1 MKAAREVNVKYTH
14 LGNFVPIAEI
24 EVKLYHEAAE
34 IFVCHQR
41 LLVNH
46 R

>member
-14 LGNFVPIAEI
+14 LDNLFPIAEI
-24 EVKLYHEAAE
+24 EVQLYHEAAE
-34 IFVCHQR
+34 IFVCHRR
-41 LLVNH
+41 LSVNH